1 MHDSSEQIHKAVQ
14 ETYAQHALTS
24 SSCCGEPCCD
34 NNLYNPDL
42 LIDLPKDVSN
52 FSLGCGDPL
61 SQAGLKPGDSVLDLG
76 SGGGLDCFLAAR
88 QVGLTGHVIG
98 VDMTPEMLERA
109 RAAAERMGIT
119 NVEFRSGLLEQ
130 LPVDD
135 DSVDVILSN
144 CVINLAPDK
153 SSVLREAYRVL
164 KPGGLFSVSDI
175 IIEGELSPQMKQ
187 DLRAWSACVSG
198 AITAGE
204 YIAKLEAAGFS
215 DIRVEPKGEFVEG
228 LPFIPSGVP
237 LSALIQARKP
247 SQNIKNP

>member
-1 MHDSSEQIHKAVQ
+1 MSDSPEQIHKAVQ

-24 SSCCGEPCCD
+24 SSCCEDCSCGS
-34 NNLYNPDL
+34 NLYSPEL
-42 LIDLPKDVSN
+42 LIDLPVDVSN

-61 SQAGLKPGDSVLDLG
+61 SQAGLKPGDTVLDLG

-88 QVGLTGHVIG
+88 QVGPMGRVIG

-109 RAAAERMGIT
+109 RTAAEAMGIP
-119 NVEFRSGLLEQ
+119 NVEFRYGLLEE

-135 DSVDVILSN
+135 GSVDVILSN

-153 SSVLREAYRVL
+153 SAVLEEAYRVL

-175 IIEGELSPQMKQ
+175 IIQGELSQQLKQ
-187 DLRAWSACVSG
+187 DLAAWSACVSG
-198 AITAGE
+198 AIPAEE

-215 DIRVEPKGEFVEG
+215 DIHIEAKGEFGEG
-228 LPFIPSGVP
+228 LPLVPAGVP
-237 LSALIQARKP
+237 FSALMQARKP
-247 SQNIKNP
+247 I